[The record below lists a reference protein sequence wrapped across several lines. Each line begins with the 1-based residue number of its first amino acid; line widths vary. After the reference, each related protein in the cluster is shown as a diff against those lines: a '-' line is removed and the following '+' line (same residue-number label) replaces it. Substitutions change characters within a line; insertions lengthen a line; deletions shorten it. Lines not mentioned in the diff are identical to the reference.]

1 MHTNF
6 CFNFLTLLLICNFGS
21 PIFIGP
27 FKIVKYLLVQDR
39 KYILASG
46 RRIDFDIAM
55 FLKTQALLQFTGEKK
70 AKLENV
76 ALVLNAIHVK
86 GNSSRFCLVDYK
98 IKSLFTSK
106 KLVLQH

>member
-6 CFNFLTLLLICNFGS
+6 CFDFLTLLLICNFGS

-46 RRIDFDIAM
+46 RWIDFDIAM

-70 AKLENV
+70 S
-76 ALVLNAIHVK
+76 LVRECSTCFEC
-86 GNSSRFCLVDYK
+86 NSC
-98 IKSLFTSK
+98 
-106 KLVLQH
+106 